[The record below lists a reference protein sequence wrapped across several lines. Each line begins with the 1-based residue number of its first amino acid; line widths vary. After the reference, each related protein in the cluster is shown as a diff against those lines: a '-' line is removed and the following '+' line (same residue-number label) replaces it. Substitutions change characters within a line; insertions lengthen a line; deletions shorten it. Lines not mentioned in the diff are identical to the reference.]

1 MQGLTEFLPV
11 SSSGHLVLAEQ
22 LLAVR
27 RPGLA
32 LETGLHLGTLLAVV
46 WAYRRS
52 LLRDAARLWAP
63 LLLASMPAG
72 VAGLLLRGP
81 VDRLFGSVAAVGVA
95 LSGTGL
101 AFLLVGPGRR
111 GGRGAGS
118 VRAGDALRIGLLQV
132 LALAPGV
139 SRSGVTILGGLLCG
153 LEPGEAARFSFLM
166 SLPAVGAAVAL
177 QAASPIPAG
186 ALLPLLCGAAAA
198 AGVGV
203 WAIGFCT
210 AVVRRAGLRP
220 FGWYCLAAGG
230 LVLLRV
236 VLG

>member
-52 LLRDAARLWAP
+52 LLRDAARLWVP
-63 LLLASMPAG
+63 LLLASLPAG
-72 VAGLLLRGP
+72 AAGLLLRGG
-81 VDRLFGSVAAVGVA
+81 VDRLFGSAAAVGAA
-95 LSGTGL
+95 LGGTGL
-101 AFLLVGPGRR
+101 AFLLVGFRPGGRR
-111 GGRGAGS
+111 RAED
-118 VRAGDALRIGLLQV
+118 VRAGNALWIGLLQV

-177 QAASPIPAG
+177 QAASPLPAG
-186 ALLPLLCGAAAA
+186 ALLPLLAGAAVA
-198 AGVGV
+198 AGVGA

-210 AVVRRAGLRP
+210 AAVRRAGLRP
-220 FGWYCLAAGG
+220 FGWYCLAAGA

-236 VLG
+236 ALG